1 MMGLIPLTFAST
13 WLTGATVF
21 LGAFIAA
28 LWLSLVIWTA
38 RDIRARTPDRRAQI
52 LAVLVVVLLNLP
64 GLLIYLLLRPA
75 LTLDEAYQATLEEE
89 ALLAGLTERAR
100 CPGCSRAVSP
110 DWQVCPACST
120 RLRKPCSKCG
130 KPLDLTWKVCPY
142 CTTPQT

>member
-1 MMGLIPLTFAST
+1 MLPILLFTTQT
-13 WLTGATVF
+13 WLYAATVF

-28 LWLSLVIWTA
+28 LWLSLVLWTV

-52 LAVLVVVLLNLP
+52 LAVVVVVLLNLP
-64 GLLIYLLLRPA
+64 GLLIYLLLRPP

-89 ALLAGLTERAR
+89 ALLQGLAERAR

-110 DWQVCPACST
+110 DWQVCPSCAT
-120 RLRKPCSKCG
+120 RLRKPCSKCT

-142 CTTPQT
+142 CATPQT